1 MLVTVPLVVLIG
13 AGASQGAGQ
22 NMVVP
27 APPLTTELFNPA
39 YDAVL
44 HQYDLAMKAG
54 RHISEE
60 IAGSS
65 SPPVFEDL
73 LRGLRDSKHA
83 HHRHMALAVPFY
95 LQELLWQQSEV
106 QNLRASAYE
115 RLTRKLLELESVF
128 FVTLNYDI
136 LLDRQLNAYRSLNTL
151 DAYVEPH
158 SNWALLK
165 PHGSV
170 NWSWPLAVPTYAYTP
185 AADLDYS
192 PTDLIAVSPDA
203 HWSTMRGVQS
213 HEIDEPFRRT
223 TPVERYPALAL
234 PLGPDDEIIMPREH
248 IDRLVHGIR
257 TAAEIDLLVI
267 GYSGYDK
274 AILKL
279 LHDAIS
285 AGNTRV
291 RRATIVNVDQAGA
304 ADVYGRFDAA
314 GVGAVWQDL
323 RPEPFADWATSRL
336 DYLVRHYGEGPRY
349 SGVGVGV

>member
-1 MLVTVPLVVLIG
+1 ML
-13 AGASQGAGQ
+13 A
-22 NMVVP
+22 P

-39 YDAVL
+39 YNAVL

-54 RHISEE
+54 RHIEEE

-73 LRGLRDSKHA
+73 LRDLRDSKHA

-95 LQELLWQQSEV
+95 LQDLLWQQSEA

-128 FVTLNYDI
+128 FVTLNYDV
-136 LLDRQLNAYRSLNTL
+136 LLDRQLNAYRSLNTT
-151 DAYVEPH
+151 DAYIAPR

-170 NWSWPLAVPTYAYTP
+170 NWSWPLATPTYPFTP
-185 AADLDYS
+185 AAELDYS
-192 PTDLIAVSPDA
+192 PTDLTVVSPDA
-203 HWSTMRGVQS
+203 NWWTVRGVKA
-213 HEIDEPFRRT
+213 HEIGEPLQRS
-223 TPVERYPALAL
+223 TPVTRYPALAL
-234 PLGPDDEIIMPREH
+234 PLGPDDQIIMPRQH
-248 IDRLVHGIR
+248 IDRLVNGIHK
-257 TAAEIDLLVI
+257 AAEIDLLVI

-285 AGNTRV
+285 DRNTRV
-291 RRATIVNVDQAGA
+291 RRATIVNVDQSA
-304 ADVYGRFDAA
+304 AVAVYDRFDAA
-314 GVGAVWQDL
+314 GLGAVWQDL
-323 RPEPFADWATSRL
+323 RPEPFADWAISRL
-336 DYLVRHYGEGPRY
+336 DYLVRHYGEGPSY
-349 SGVGVGV
+349 IGIGVGA